1 MDDFQREIDQAE
13 KRTRRYWFE
22 DGLAEISGGLVFL
35 LVALYLLVDDALRG
49 TAPGAVFTLAFPVL
63 IVVLGLAGRRMV
75 RAAKD
80 RYVHPRTGFVS
91 FPRRRG
97 HRAARAALA
106 FVIAVLFG
114 LLASRARILVTW
126 IPALE
131 GGIFAVAFFYLGRK
145 VEILRFPLEGLLCA
159 ITGVALSAVGLSED
173 VAAALLFAWL
183 GVVLIAGGGVA
194 FLGYLKRV
202 PPKEDA

>member
-22 DGLAEISGGLVFL
+22 DGLAEISSGLIFL

-49 TAPGAVFTLAFPVL
+49 TVPGAVFTLAFPVL
-63 IVVLGLAGRRMV
+63 IVALGLAGRRLV

-91 FPRRRG
+91 FPRRKG
-97 HRAARAALA
+97 HRVARAALA
-106 FVIAVLFG
+106 FVIAVLFS
-114 LLASRARILVTW
+114 LLVSRARVLVNW

-131 GGIFAVAFFYLGRK
+131 GGIFAAAFFYCGRK
-145 VEILRFPLEGLLCA
+145 VEILRFPIVGLLCA
-159 ITGVALSAVGLSED
+159 IAGVALSAAGLSED

-183 GVVLIAGGGVA
+183 GVALVTGGSVA
-194 FLGYLKRV
+194 FLGYLRRV
-202 PPKEDA
+202 PPEEDA